1 MMQFPPPTTA
11 PAGWYPDPDGSGS
24 PRWFDGRRWL
34 PLGVS
39 PVTPAGTPL
48 GTSGSTGPLGA
59 PTHSGTGPVPTLAP
73 ARPPHPTL
81 PPGTAVGA
89 ILVLAGSLLGARL
102 VVDLLVDRSWPL
114 LAYVVILMVLGYGP
128 SVWWSL
134 RIARR
139 HGGGAPASAVGFR
152 FRWSDLGWGPLI
164 WFAAVL
170 SQVLVAAVVLAAGV
184 PTSSNTDGV
193 GELSADRSYVI
204 ALAVTAVVAAPLV
217 EELVF
222 RGVVLRSLL
231 SWAAPIP
238 AILLQGVLFGIAHVD
253 PVRGSGNVGLVAIL
267 SGVGIALGAGA
278 YLLRRIGPTVVAHA
292 IFNGVVLAIIL
303 SGVTDRFEIG

>member
-1 MMQFPPPTTA
+1 
-11 PAGWYPDPDGSGS
+11 
-24 PRWFDGRRWL
+24 
-34 PLGVS
+34 
-39 PVTPAGTPL
+39 
-48 GTSGSTGPLGA
+48 
-59 PTHSGTGPVPTLAP
+59 
-73 ARPPHPTL
+73 
-81 PPGTAVGA
+81 
-89 ILVLAGSLLGARL
+89 
-102 VVDLLVDRSWPL
+102 
-114 LAYVVILMVLGYGP
+114 
-128 SVWWSL
+128 
-134 RIARR
+134 
-139 HGGGAPASAVGFR
+139 VGFR

-164 WFAAVL
+164 WFAALL

-238 AILLQGVLFGIAHVD
+238 AIVLQGVLFGVAHVD
-253 PVRGSGNVGLVAIL
+253 PVRGSGNVGLAAIL

>member
-1 MMQFPPPTTA
+1 MMQFPPPTTT

-39 PVTPAGTPL
+39 PGAEGGPPA
-48 GTSGSTGPLGA
+48 STAA
-59 PTHSGTGPVPTLAP
+59 PTGEQRPVVRPVPTLEPPRP
-73 ARPPHPTL
+73 AHPTL

-102 VVDLLVDRSWPL
+102 VVDLLVDRGWPL
-114 LAYVVILMVLGYGP
+114 LVYVAILTILGYGP

-139 HGGGAPASAVGFR
+139 HGEGAAASAVGFR

-164 WFAAVL
+164 WFAALL

-238 AILLQGVLFGIAHVD
+238 AIVLQGVLFGVAHVD
-253 PVRGSGNVGLVAIL
+253 PVRGSGNVGLAAIL